1 MEGESTTSCF
11 PVQQFSIMLE
21 NRVGALASLVRLLND
36 NFVEVLGL
44 SVQDSADV
52 TVVRMVVSDSETA
65 ETLLIEKGISFG
77 MCDLVVVE
85 LKDGPSELGK
95 CLQEL
100 LAAETNIYFCY
111 PLMIQAGNCCAL
123 ALRLDDT
130 EFGIT
135 ALQNCGFKVLFQN
148 DLAR

>member
-1 MEGESTTSCF
+1 
-11 PVQQFSIMLE
+11 
-21 NRVGALASLVRLLND
+21 
-36 NFVEVLGL
+36 
-44 SVQDSADV
+44 
-52 TVVRMVVSDSETA
+52 MVVSDSETA

-85 LKDGPSELGK
+85 MKDGPSMLGA
-95 CLQEL
+95 CLRELQE
-100 LAAETNIYFCY
+100 AETNVYFCY
-111 PLMIQAGNCCAL
+111 PLMIQASNCCAL
-123 ALRLDDT
+123 AFRLDDT

>member
-1 MEGESTTSCF
+1 MEGESTTSSF

-36 NFVEVLGL
+36 NLIDVLGL
-44 SVQDSADV
+44 SVQDSYDV

-65 ETLLIEKGISFG
+65 ETLFIEKGISFG
-77 MCDLVVVE
+77 ACDLVVVE
-85 LKDGPSELGK
+85 MRNGPSELGR
-95 CLQEL
+95 CLREL
-100 LAAETNIYFCY
+100 LDAETNIHFCY
-111 PLMIQAGNCCAL
+111 PLMTQANNTSTI

-130 EFGIT
+130 EFGIS
-135 ALQNCGFKVLFQN
+135 ALQNCGFKILFQN

>member
-1 MEGESTTSCF
+1 MEEGSTTSSF

-36 NFVEVLGL
+36 NLVEVLGL
-44 SVQDSADV
+44 SVQDSSDV
-52 TVVRMVVSDSETA
+52 TVVRLVVSDSETT

-77 MCDLVVVE
+77 MCDLAVVE
-85 LKDGPSELGK
+85 LREGPASLGK
-95 CLQEL
+95 CLRAL
-100 LAAETNIYFCY
+100 LEAETNIYFSF
-111 PLMIQAGNCCAL
+111 PLMIQADNCCAL
-123 ALRLDDT
+123 AFRLDDT